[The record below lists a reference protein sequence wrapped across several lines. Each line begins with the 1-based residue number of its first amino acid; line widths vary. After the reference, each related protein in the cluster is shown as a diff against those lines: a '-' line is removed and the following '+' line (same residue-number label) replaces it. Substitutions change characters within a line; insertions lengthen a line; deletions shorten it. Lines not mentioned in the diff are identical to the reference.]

1 MQTIGE
7 RLLEARQRRGVSI
20 REAAESTKVRGD
32 YLAAMENNQFDSIQL
47 ADVYR
52 RGFLKIYAKFL
63 RLDSDRVVN
72 DYNALLAARNPSPV
86 KSRRSTDHELPRSIE
101 MREPEGL
108 DEFSSGAIEIAA
120 RPNHQ
125 RRFILIGGG
134 ASLAILLIF
143 VGVKAFSGGSGEK
156 ENPRDG
162 EKPAAAATE
171 GKGTVV
177 FTSRHNAPMSLVVTR
192 TQGGPVIFSTTIAPG
207 STVTM
212 HEVGQVLLTAK
223 PLDKLNVQV
232 NGENMPAYDAK
243 YSSGWL
249 NIPAPKGR

>member
-63 RLDSDRVVN
+63 RLDADRVVN
-72 DYNALLAARNPSPV
+72 DYNALLAARNPGPL

-108 DEFSSGAIEIAA
+108 DEFSSGAIEVAA
-120 RPNHQ
+120 RPDNRPKLLLVGGCISFAIILSLVLYKALASDSSEKKEAAEQ
-125 RRFILIGGG
+125 SSAQAVPTTGEIAVFGNTAPVTISLYKVTRRDPYTTESTPLLTRSVTPGVTTKFAAIGDVELRSTGKISFNVNG
-134 ASLAILLIF
+134 
-143 VGVKAFSGGSGEK
+143 GEK
-156 ENPRDG
+156 SDFANGGLRALLSV
-162 EKPAAAATE
+162 PA
-171 GKGTVV
+171 K
-177 FTSRHNAPMSLVVTR
+177 R
-192 TQGGPVIFSTTIAPG
+192 
-207 STVTM
+207 
-212 HEVGQVLLTAK
+212 
-223 PLDKLNVQV
+223 
-232 NGENMPAYDAK
+232 
-243 YSSGWL
+243 
-249 NIPAPKGR
+249 